1 MAMKYFKRNIYKEI
15 RVMSLPTSNL
25 LLKINKVKFLGFFGW
40 IIAGI
45 QTFRQSP
52 LKYLLISAI
61 FMLIFLMVFIISS
74 QFQGEFVF
82 SLIITS
88 ILSLMFPLGLASLCI
103 ASREY
108 QQNQVI
114 HIKRVFADLFAGPS
128 IRLTIVYVLI
138 LLLISIASSY
148 ILLKM
153 PTMQVA
159 FSYLLEVAYVLLQMI
174 ILVAIPMNI
183 LVDDRMPPFQVLG
196 ISTKALLTNFVPCLI
211 FIFCVFAILIVAII
225 LAKAFS
231 LLVGAAAIFIYLV
244 ELWLFIIWLSLSS
257 VAMVKSIFVI

>member
-1 MAMKYFKRNIYKEI
+1 MGNLSV
-15 RVMSLPTSNL
+15 RVNR
-25 LLKINKVKFLGFFGW
+25 VKFLSFIGW
-40 IIAGI
+40 ITAGI
-45 QTFRQSP
+45 QTFRQSS

-61 FMLIFLMVFIISS
+61 FMFIFLMVFIISS

-114 HIKRVFADLFAGPS
+114 QIKKVFADLFAGPS

-148 ILLKM
+148 ILLKL

-159 FSYLLEVAYVLLQMI
+159 FSYLLEVAYVILQMI
-174 ILVAIPMNI
+174 ILIAIPMNI
-183 LVDDRMPPFQVLG
+183 LVDDKMPPFQALG
-196 ISTKALLTNFVPCLI
+196 TASKALLANFVPCLI
-211 FIFCVFAILIVAII
+211 FIICVFAILIVAII

-231 LLVGAAAIFIYLV
+231 LLVGSAAIFIYLI
-244 ELWLFIIWLSLSS
+244 ELWIFVIWLSLSS
-257 VAMVKSIFVI
+257 VAMVKSIFEI